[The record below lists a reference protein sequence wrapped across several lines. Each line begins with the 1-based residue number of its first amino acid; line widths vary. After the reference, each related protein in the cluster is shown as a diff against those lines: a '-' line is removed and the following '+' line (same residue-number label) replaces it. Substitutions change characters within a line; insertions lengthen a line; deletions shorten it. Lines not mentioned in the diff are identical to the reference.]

1 MERRSG
7 RSGSLACGVRA
18 VVRLVAC
25 SMVAVG
31 LAACGGDG
39 HGGAAPTP
47 TPTQAP
53 QPTPTAN
60 DTGAPSSIRF
70 SPPVVGLDNPT
81 SPGGHGTAGAFTVE
95 VAAYDANG
103 RRIEPSA
110 EHPIE
115 VALYGVP
122 AGVVTPE
129 RTTLTTG
136 SIATFSYD
144 GSFFANPITLSAWTH
159 DPAATAARTSG
170 AAATATTTGAAT
182 MSLETTQLVHRNPID
197 CTYGNSSYDVPVLCS
212 TPGDPATCAT
222 EAIESGL
229 KVKAAVG
236 YDAPADGDLVE
247 FAIDTGS
254 LGVIVPASELG
265 PDALG
270 PGAAGT
276 TFYDSSG
283 NTYAGNYYLAPVS
296 VQLANGSVIS
306 SSPIK
311 VLAITSAYCAPGYP
325 KCEQNPPKPN
335 LHYLGVGFDRS
346 PTNPQDQLGRPIDNP
361 FLHLAVPTG
370 DGDVSPGYVLGGNT
384 IQLGITSTTG
394 YGTVPLTPST
404 TVPGDW
410 TTMSGCYGF
419 PDLPA
424 PNQFCGTLLLDVG
437 IVEMFLD
444 LSPDDRPSAAV
455 AQDCPKGGSASCVP
469 VGTNVQILAGSPS
482 SPAASYTFTVASE
495 PQGPAPTY
503 AQWID
508 SSNVFVNTGR
518 RPLLAFDYLYDA
530 RCGNVGLRAK

>member
-1 MERRSG
+1 MERRSHRG
-7 RSGSLACGVRA
+7 GTLARELRA
-18 VVRLVAC
+18 IARI
-25 SMVAVG
+25 AVSVLAAG
-31 LAACGGDG
+31 ALAACGGDG
-39 HGGAAPTP
+39 HGGASP

-53 QPTPTAN
+53 QPTPTAS
-60 DTGAPSSIRF
+60 DTSAPSSIRF
-70 SPPVVGLDNPT
+70 SPPVVRLDNPT
-81 SPGGHGTAGAFTVE
+81 SPGGRGSAGTFTVD
-95 VAAYDANG
+95 VAAYDVNG

-115 VALYGVP
+115 IALHGAP
-122 AGVVTPE
+122 SGAVTPE
-129 RTTLTTG
+129 RTTLTSG
-136 SIATFSYD
+136 STATFTYD
-144 GSFFANPITLSAWTH
+144 GSFFANPITLAAWVL
-159 DPAATAARTSG
+159 DPGASAATAAT
-170 AAATATTTGAAT
+170 AAAQGGVATTTT
-182 MSLETTQLVHRNPID
+182 LETTQLVHQNPID
-197 CTYGNSSYDVPVLCS
+197 CAYGDLSYDVPVLCS
-212 TPGDPATCAT
+212 TPGDPTTCAT
-222 EAIESGL
+222 EAIENGL
-229 KVKAAVG
+229 KVEAAVG
-236 YDAPADGDLVE
+236 YAAPADDDLVE

-265 PDALG
+265 PDAIG
-270 PGAAGT
+270 PGAMGT

-296 VQLANGSVIS
+296 VQLANGAVIS

-325 KCEQNPPKPN
+325 KCEQNPPKPD

-346 PTNPQDQLGRPIDNP
+346 PTNPQDLLGRPVDNP

-370 DGDVSPGYVLGGNT
+370 SGDVSPGYVLGGNA

-394 YGTVPLTPST
+394 YATVPLAPSA

-444 LSPDDRPSAAV
+444 LAPADRPAQAV
-455 AQDCPKGGSASCVP
+455 AQDCPKGGNASCVP
-469 VGTNVQILAGSPS
+469 VGTTMHIVAGSPS
-482 SPAASYTFTVASE
+482 SPAASYAFTVADR

-518 RPLLAFDYLYDA
+518 RPLLAYDYLYDA
-530 RCGNVGLRAK
+530 RCGNVGFRAK

>member
-1 MERRSG
+1 MKG
-7 RSGSLACGVRA
+7 RSRRKGIPARGGRAIARLSACVLAAAA
-18 VVRLVAC
+18 V
-25 SMVAVG
+25 
-31 LAACGGDG
+31 AACGGDG
-39 HGGAAPTP
+39 HRGAAPTP
-47 TPTQAP
+47 TPTQVP
-53 QPTPTAN
+53 QPTPTAS

-70 SPPVVGLDNPT
+70 TPPIVGLDNPT
-81 SPGGHGTAGAFTVE
+81 SPGGRGTASDFTVE

-103 RRIEPSA
+103 RRIEASA
-110 EHPIE
+110 DHPIE
-115 VALYGVP
+115 VALHGVP
-122 AGVVTPE
+122 AGVVTPQ
-129 RTTLTTG
+129 RATLTGG
-136 SIATFSYD
+136 SSVTFSYD
-144 GSFFANPITLSAWTH
+144 GGFFPNPITLSAWTH
-159 DPAATAARTSG
+159 DPAAVAARASG
-170 AAATATTTGAAT
+170 AATAATTTGAAA
-182 MSLETTQLVHRNPID
+182 MSLETTQLVHQNPID
-197 CTYGNSSYDVPVLCS
+197 CTYGNLSYDVPVQCS
-212 TPGDPATCAT
+212 TPNDPTGCAT
-222 EAIESGL
+222 EAIDSGL
-229 KVKAAVG
+229 KVEAAVG
-236 YDAPADGDLVE
+236 YDAPGEASLVE

-296 VQLANGSVIS
+296 VRLANGSVIS

-346 PTNPQDQLGRPIDNP
+346 PTNPQDQLGRPVDNP

-384 IQLGITSTTG
+384 IQLGITSTAG
-394 YGTVPLTPST
+394 WGTVPLTPSA

-444 LSPDDRPSAAV
+444 LAPADRPAGAE
-455 AQDCPKGGSASCVP
+455 AQDCPKGGSATCVP
-469 VGTNVQILAGSPS
+469 IGTSVQIIAGSPS
-482 SPAASYTFTVASE
+482 APAATYAFTVADE

-530 RCGNVGLRAK
+530 RCGNVGFRAK